1 MRACCRNELTVILGG
16 SPYGGYWQG
25 TPARNYGEMH
35 VPGGDSLLREILEDL
50 ANVGTWL
57 AGVAAFVIATRR
69 GGRK

>member
-1 MRACCRNELTVILGG
+1 MTCYRNELKVTLRGSPLGG
-16 SPYGGYWQG
+16 YRRW